1 MVRRSGIDV
10 RPGGENESWH
20 GRPIR
25 IEAAMVRDDP
35 IPPSRWKPWLAIV
48 LPMVLGLALRIAAAQ
63 GDYWLDEA
71 WSALFA
77 RDAHTPGDVLFA
89 IDHDNN
95 HFLNSF
101 WLQFVGWGG
110 PPLLGRALS
119 IACGTAGI
127 GVAGLIGLRR
137 GPGTALL
144 TATMFA
150 ISPILL
156 TYGSEAR
163 GYAPMLLALLVSIWI
178 VDREL
183 FGRPL
188 RHAAP
193 WLGLAALLG
202 MLAHV
207 SMLFGVAAVSGW
219 VLIENGRRMS
229 ARQAIAATAR
239 LMVRPLGAVVAV
251 LLLILAGALASPEG
265 LRMESVTA
273 FSWPTFIDALIHML
287 AFTIG
292 WSPMIGLPMLAL
304 LLLPVAVRR
313 TGALAD
319 RSAFFLIA
327 ILGFPLLV
335 ALAQPDDSAYPHYY
349 LLVSVA
355 LLLLIADLLA
365 ALIAREKQV
374 AAVATGVILIASLSA
389 DTGIIESR
397 RGDPG
402 RAVDAMMRRAPGGAA
417 VLLDHG
423 GDSAVLESAAASRVF
438 QLLAIES
445 CVPARFVYLSGYG
458 TEPFPLAALR
468 CGAAFRPIASGH
480 AHGLSGMDWQLYE
493 RVR

>member
-1 MVRRSGIDV
+1 
-10 RPGGENESWH
+10 
-20 GRPIR
+20 
-25 IEAAMVRDDP
+25 MVRDDP
-35 IPPSRWKPWLAIV
+35 IPPSGWKLWLAFA
-48 LPMVLGLALRIAAAQ
+48 LPMALGLALRIAAAR

-77 RDAHTPGDVLFA
+77 RDAQSPADLLFA
-89 IDHDNN
+89 IRHGDDHVLDG
-95 HFLNSF
+95 L
-101 WLQFVGWGG
+101 WLRFVGWGG

-137 GPGTALL
+137 GVGTALL
-144 TATMFA
+144 TATLFA

-156 TYGSEAR
+156 TYGSEA
-163 GYAPMLLALLVSIWI
+163 GGDAPMLLALLVSIWI

-188 RHAAP
+188 RHAAR

-207 SMLFGVAAVSGW
+207 SMLFGIAALSGW
-219 VLIENGRRMS
+219 VLIENGRRMP
-229 ARQAIAATAR
+229 ALQAVAATAR
-239 LMVRPLGAVVAV
+239 LMLRPLGAVVAV
-251 LLLILAGALASPEG
+251 LLLVLAATLAGPEG
-265 LRMESVTA
+265 TGVEGIAV
-273 FSWPTFIDALIHML
+273 SWPAFVDALIHML

-319 RSAFFLIA
+319 RSPFFLLA

-335 ALAQPDDSAYPHYY
+335 ALAQPDDSAYPRYF

-355 LLLLIADLLA
+355 MLLLIADLLA
-365 ALIAREKQV
+365 ALVARGTQA
-374 AAVATGVILIASLSA
+374 AAVATGMILIASLVA
-389 DTGIIESR
+389 DTSIIESR

-402 RAVDAMMRRAPGGAA
+402 RAVDAMMRRAPGGAT

-423 GDSAVLESAAASRVF
+423 GDSAVLESAAASRVY
-438 QLLAIES
+438 QLVAVDS
-445 CVPARFVYLSGYG
+445 CVPARFVYLSGNRI
-458 TEPFPLAALR
+458 EPFPLAALR
-468 CGAAFRPIASGH
+468 CGAAFRPIASGR
-480 AHGLSGMDWQLYE
+480 AYGLSGMDWQLYE
-493 RVR
+493 RVQ

>member
-1 MVRRSGIDV
+1 
-10 RPGGENESWH
+10 
-20 GRPIR
+20 
-25 IEAAMVRDDP
+25 MVRDDP
-35 IPPSRWKPWLAIV
+35 IPPSGWKLWLAFA
-48 LPMVLGLALRIAAAQ
+48 LPMALGLALRIAAAQ

-77 RDAHTPGDVLFA
+77 RDAPTPGDLLFA
-89 IDHDNN
+89 SGPGDGHV
-95 HFLNSF
+95 LNGL
-101 WLQFVGWGG
+101 WLRFVGWGG

-119 IACGTAGI
+119 IACGTAAI

-137 GPGTALL
+137 GLGTTLL

-150 ISPILL
+150 VSPILL

-163 GYAPMLLALLVSIWI
+163 GDAPMLLALLVSIWI

-183 FGRPL
+183 FGRPP
-188 RHAAP
+188 RRAGP

-202 MLAHV
+202 MFADM
-207 SMLFGVAAVSGW
+207 SMLFGIAALSGW
-219 VLIENGRRMS
+219 VLIEYGRRMP
-229 ARQAIAATAR
+229 ARRAVAATAR
-239 LMVRPLGAVVAV
+239 LMGRPIGAVVAV
-251 LLLILAGALASPEG
+251 LLLVLAATLAGPEG
-265 LRMESVTA
+265 AGVDGMAA
-273 FSWPTFIDALIHML
+273 FSWPAFVGALVDML

-319 RSAFFLIA
+319 RSPFFLIA

-335 ALAQPDDSAYPHYY
+335 ALAEPDDGVWPRYY

-365 ALIAREKQV
+365 ALVARGKQA
-374 AAVATGVILIASLSA
+374 AAVATGMILIASLA
-389 DTGIIESR
+389 TDTSIVQSR

-402 RAVDAMMRRAPGGAA
+402 RAVDAMMRRAPGGAT

-423 GDSAVLESAAASRVF
+423 GDGAVLESAAASRVYR
-438 QLLAIES
+438 LLTIDS
-445 CVPARFVYLSGYG
+445 CVPARFVYLSGNR

-468 CGAAFRPIASGH
+468 CGAAFRPIASGR
-480 AHGLSGMDWQLYE
+480 AYGLSGMDWQLYE
-493 RVR
+493 RVP